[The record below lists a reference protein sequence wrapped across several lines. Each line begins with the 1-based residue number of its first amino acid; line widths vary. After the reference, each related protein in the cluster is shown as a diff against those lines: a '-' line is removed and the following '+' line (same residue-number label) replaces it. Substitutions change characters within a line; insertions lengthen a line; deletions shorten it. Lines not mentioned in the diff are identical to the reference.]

1 MIKFENGKLNDK
13 DIEIKSYLTYAE
25 IQVIVNRV
33 SQSDSWAEREQN
45 IDLLLLHFVTNLTNE
60 EIESYGHEE
69 LLKFGFIDYV
79 KSQVVNFNKVHE
91 AITYTQSIPRLLV
104 QLSKE
109 LPKLLEQVQENMKKV
124 TERGDKSGKK

>member
-45 IDLLLLHFVTNLTNE
+45 IDLLLLHFVTNLTDE

-69 LLKFGFIDYV
+69 LLKSGFIDYV
-79 KSQVVNFNKVHE
+79 KNQVVNFNKVHE

-104 QLSKE
+104 HLSKE
-109 LPKLLEQVQENMKKV
+109 LPKLLEQVQENMEKV

>member
-1 MIKFENGKLNDK
+1 MIKFENGNLNDK

-33 SQSDSWAEREQN
+33 SQSDNWAEREQN
-45 IDLLLLHFVTNLTNE
+45 IDLLLLHFVTNLTDE

-69 LLKFGFIDYV
+69 LLKSGFIDYV
-79 KSQVVNFNKVHE
+79 KSQVNNFNKVHE
-91 AITYTQSIPRLLV
+91 ALAYTQSFQRLIV

-109 LPKLLEQVQENMKKV
+109 LPKLLEQFQDNMKKV
-124 TERGDKSGKK
+124 TERGDKSSKK

>member
-45 IDLLLLHFVTNLTNE
+45 IDLLLLHFVTNLTDE

-69 LLKFGFIDYV
+69 LLKSGFIDYV
-79 KSQVVNFNKVHE
+79 KNRVVNFNKVHE

-109 LPKLLEQVQENMKKV
+109 LPKLLEQVQENIKKV